1 MASRVF
7 GPVPS
12 RRLGRSLGVDLVPYK
27 TCSYDCVYCQIG
39 RTTCHSAERREYC
52 PLAEVLSDLEAKL
65 ETRPDFITL
74 SGSGEPTLYSR
85 LGELIDGIKSMT
97 DTPVAVLTNG
107 SLLWRPEVREGL
119 ARADLAA
126 PSLDA
131 PDAERFGRV
140 NRPCEGIDFD
150 RMVEGLIEFR
160 RGFRGKY
167 WLEVFI
173 LKGVT
178 DDEESIRA
186 LAELARRIDPDVIQ
200 LNTVTRPPAEATAA
214 AVDEAS
220 LARFAEV
227 FGPKAEVIAE
237 FRRPASEGFQAHRED
252 VLDTIRRRPCTL
264 QDVAAGLG
272 LHPNEAVKYVTQ
284 LTSEGA
290 IRTEARGDKV
300 YYVAFEREAP

>member
-27 TCSYDCVYCQIG
+27 TCTYDCVYCQIG
-39 RTTCHSAERREYC
+39 RTTHHTAERKEHC
-52 PLAEVLSDLEAKL
+52 PLAEILADLRAKL
-65 ETRPDFITL
+65 ELKPDFITL

-85 LGELIDGIKSMT
+85 LGELIAGIKSLT

-107 SLLWRPEVREGL
+107 SLLWRPDAREGI
-119 ARADLAA
+119 RQADLVA

-131 PDAERFGRV
+131 PDEERFRQV
-140 NRPCEGIDFD
+140 NRPCEGISFE
-150 RMVEGLIEFR
+150 RMVEGLVEFR
-160 RGFRGKY
+160 RGFSGKY
-167 WLEVFI
+167 WLEVFL

-178 DDEESIRA
+178 DDEESVKR
-186 LAELARRIDPDVIQ
+186 LAELARRIEPDAIQ
-200 LNTVTRPPAEATAA
+200 LNTVTRPPAEATAT
-214 AVDEAS
+214 AVDEADM
-220 LARFAEV
+220 ARFAEV

-237 FRRPASEGFQAHRED
+237 FHRPKSEGFQAHRED
-252 VLDTIRRRPCTL
+252 VLDMIRRRPCTL

-284 LTSEGA
+284 LTHEGD
-290 IRTEARGDKV
+290 IRTETRGDKM
-300 YYVAFEREAP
+300 YYVAFAREAE